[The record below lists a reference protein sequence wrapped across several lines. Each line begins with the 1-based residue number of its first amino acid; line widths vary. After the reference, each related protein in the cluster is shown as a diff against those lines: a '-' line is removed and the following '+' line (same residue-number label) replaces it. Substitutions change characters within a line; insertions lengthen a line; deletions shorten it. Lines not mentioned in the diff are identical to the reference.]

1 MSELDINATP
11 KEALIC
17 ALNTSYL
24 LTLQWKL
31 EEMVRKSDLIMEIY
45 AEKNLIPTD
54 KSVSLNVFENYD
66 LKLSL
71 SYYKSTVCTNIT

>member
-11 KEALIC
+11 KEALIY

-66 LKLSL
+66 LNLSL